1 MANPSK
7 YNKQSLLN
15 SVQAVQLKPNV
26 PDFVAGDQV
35 SVAIRL
41 IENKKTRIQKF
52 NGVVLRRRG
61 SGLSETVIVRKDSD
75 GVGIEKSF
83 LIHSPLIWIELKR
96 KGRVRRAYISY
107 MRERSGKAARIKEK
121 TREQTRSTL
130 TKTS

>member
-1 MANPSK
+1 M
-7 YNKQSLLN
+7 
-15 SVQAVQLKPNV
+15 